1 MTPILVTD
9 PTELAGCSHTARTV
23 AGTDRRAAAGP
34 IPASPRSA
42 RPRLP
47 LALARALG
55 ADCANCRGY
64 GCVTCGDTGL
74 S

>member
-9 PTELAGCSHTARTV
+9 QSKVAGFSRTARSG
-23 AGTDRRAAAGP
+23 AGTDRHAAAGHVP
-34 IPASPRSA
+34 VSPRSA

-47 LALARALG
+47 LALSRALG

-64 GCVTCGDTGL
+64 GCVACADTGL
-74 S
+74 R